1 MIDLDGLFILKAEA
15 NKIEDLSDN
24 HYIEQIETH
33 RAYLCTKRGNPKIV
47 FRGDGYIKLHSN
59 LLNQKNL
66 TFIVKGEFS
75 QNKFSRLIDINKSLI
90 ITHERPFGYEY
101 TNIQFNSI
109 LNENENKISD
119 LLETIE
125 YVPGVHWI
133 CFTISERGMK
143 DIYIDKDLYISKDT
157 KWMPAYESNNEVILF
172 DGFEGYIEE
181 ISFYKGYAT
190 QQEIEALINYR
201 DIFYKPPEI
210 QRTEIKRVNTGKTLN
225 EIYRNTHA
233 YFSIPSRYDEPKEQI
248 YSQRENEFI
257 INNQKF
263 YKREI
268 LDIGNKRDN
277 LYKVNNFED
286 IQILSAINKN
296 DETMFIPYYFENNI
310 VLLTQEY
317 FETVRND
324 LFGYVKYISENKYG
338 EYTIEEINLVP
349 FGNKYRHYF
358 NTPVSKFDALEYFP
372 EKGKENIIY
381 QNTQDNKLYR
391 FIKGKYVELAFR
403 GEYTD
408 DYYKTLDLAGESK
421 DLKSRKADLDFE
433 VIISAV
439 DRYENLVPL
448 IVLDEENYNITEF
461 VKLDYEKSSIF
472 STIEL
477 RAYGDPIPEK
487 EYLSD
492 VVVNDFLEAQVP
504 DDIDIDIKHSSKDYV
519 TFSVIPKT
527 KEGKRMIGKAN
538 IYIND
543 LLVISSA
550 EVSDK
555 IYFTEKINPAIQEDI
570 ITGQNLERGIVGLDK
585 ALLCKQIASEKILL
599 LRPGYPFFKGKFY
612 GNLYKVITFKPVK
625 IKCEYI
631 VENTDGTINYLITKD
646 KSFKPD
652 ITETS
657 HLYRTNTNEE
667 NIILKFIS
675 K

>member
-1 MIDLDGLFILKAEA
+1 
-15 NKIEDLSDN
+15 
-24 HYIEQIETH
+24 
-33 RAYLCTKRGNPKIV
+33 
-47 FRGDGYIKLHSN
+47 
-59 LLNQKNL
+59 
-66 TFIVKGEFS
+66 
-75 QNKFSRLIDINKSLI
+75 
-90 ITHERPFGYEY
+90 
-101 TNIQFNSI
+101 
-109 LNENENKISD
+109 
-119 LLETIE
+119 
-125 YVPGVHWI
+125 
-133 CFTISERGMK
+133 
-143 DIYIDKDLYISKDT
+143 
-157 KWMPAYESNNEVILF
+157 
-172 DGFEGYIEE
+172 
-181 ISFYKGYAT
+181 
-190 QQEIEALINYR
+190 
-201 DIFYKPPEI
+201 
-210 QRTEIKRVNTGKTLN
+210 
-225 EIYRNTHA
+225 
-233 YFSIPSRYDEPKEQI
+233 
-248 YSQRENEFI
+248 
-257 INNQKF
+257 
-263 YKREI
+263 
-268 LDIGNKRDN
+268 
-277 LYKVNNFED
+277 
-286 IQILSAINKN
+286 
-296 DETMFIPYYFENNI
+296 
-310 VLLTQEY
+310 
-317 FETVRND
+317 
-324 LFGYVKYISENKYG
+324 
-338 EYTIEEINLVP
+338 LVP

-358 NTPVSKFDALEYFP
+358 NAPVSKFDALEYFP